1 MKKYFYYISLALIFV
16 FGCSKP
22 HKLYP
27 VSNDQTELLKL
38 LPYQT
43 EFLIYANFNNIRKS
57 DYLNQFLKNSFENRQ
72 SGKWLSDFESKTGVG
87 LKSGVNEIMIA
98 TSWENN
104 NSIIVSF
111 DKNLSKIKNYF
122 NDKNKFDVDKSG
134 GRTIYHPKKN
144 VKTIFTFVNDSLLLI
159 LNNDEYLKNISEL
172 PSKSLAENKNF
183 IRIIENIHSKKY
195 YWLATNN
202 GSYAAELF
210 NRILLKYKKLP
221 VRSLIKTIRN
231 ITLSVDVKN
240 GLNIESVWGCES
252 SKDAR
257 LLASAIRGAISMDI
271 LTKENYKLGK
281 ILDKTDVDVGKN
293 IIYLELYLTKDDISA
308 LKDFAQ
314 KNLK

>member
-1 MKKYFYYISLALIFV
+1 MKKYIYCISLSLVIL
-16 FGCSKP
+16 FGCSQP

-27 VSNDQTELLKL
+27 VSNDQYELLKI

-43 EFLIYANFNNIRKS
+43 EFLIYANFNNINKS
-57 DYLNQFLKNSFENRQ
+57 DYLNQFLKNSFKNRPT
-72 SGKWLSDFESKTGVG
+72 GKWFNDFEIETGVG
-87 LKSGVNEIMIA
+87 LQSGVKEIMIA

-104 NSIIVSF
+104 NSIIVKF
-111 DKNLSKIKNYF
+111 DKNFSKIKKYF
-122 NDKNKFDVDKSG
+122 NDQNKFGRDKSNG
-134 GRTIYHPKKN
+134 KTIYRLKKN
-144 VKTIFTFVNDSLLLI
+144 IRTIFTFVNDSLLLI
-159 LNNDEYLKNISEL
+159 LNNDEYLKNISEG
-172 PSKSLAENKNF
+172 PSKTLAENKNF

-221 VRSLIKTIRN
+221 VKSLIKTIRD

-257 LLASAIRGAISMDI
+257 LLASAIRGALSMDI
-271 LTKENYKLGK
+271 LIKENYQLGK
-281 ILDKTDVDVGKN
+281 ILDKTDVDLGKN
-293 IIYLELYLTKDDISA
+293 KIYLELDLTKNDISF

>member
-1 MKKYFYYISLALIFV
+1 MKKYFYYISLALIFLY
-16 FGCSKP
+16 GCSKP

-43 EFLIYANFNNIRKS
+43 EFLIYADFNNIRKS
-57 DYLNQFLKNSFENRQ
+57 DYLNQFLKNSFKNRQ
-72 SGKWLSDFESKTGVG
+72 SGKWLKDFENKTGVG
-87 LKSGVNEIMIA
+87 LQSGVKEIMIA

-104 NSIIVSF
+104 NSIIVRF
-111 DKNLSKIKNYF
+111 DENLSKIKNYF
-122 NDKNKFDVDKSG
+122 NDKNKFDIDKSNG
-134 GRTIYHPKKN
+134 KTIYHPKN
-144 VKTIFTFVNDSLLLI
+144 NIQTIFTFVNDSLLLI
-159 LNNDEYLKNISEL
+159 LNNNEYLKNISEGS
-172 PSKSLAENKNF
+172 SKSLAENKNF

-195 YWLATNN
+195 YWLATDN

-221 VRSLIKTIRN
+221 VKSLIKTIRN
-231 ITLSVDVKN
+231 ITLSVDIKN

-252 SKDAR
+252 SKDAK
-257 LLASAIRGAISMDI
+257 LLATAIRGALSMDI
-271 LTKENYKLGK
+271 LIKENYELGK
-281 ILDKTDVDVGKN
+281 VLDKTEVDVGN
-293 IIYLELYLTKDDISA
+293 NNIYLDLQLTKDDISA